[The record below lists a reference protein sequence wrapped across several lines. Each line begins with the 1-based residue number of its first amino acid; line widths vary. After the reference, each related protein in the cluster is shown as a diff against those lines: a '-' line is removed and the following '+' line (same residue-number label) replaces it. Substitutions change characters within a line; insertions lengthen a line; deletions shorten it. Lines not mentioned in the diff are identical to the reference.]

1 MEEEENNV
9 AQDDLD
15 FPEDNRKMIKKKKAK
30 EVTSTVESAEPN
42 VQSTQEKVEEK
53 QDDKAEENKDIKTL
67 PEPSETSSEGKKS
80 SEGKSAKKVKTASGT
95 LKVFKSLDCYFRRQ
109 I

>member
-1 MEEEENNV
+1 M

-42 VQSTQEKVEEK
+42 VQSTQENVEEK
-53 QDDKAEENKDIKTL
+53 
-67 PEPSETSSEGKKS
+67 
-80 SEGKSAKKVKTASGT
+80 
-95 LKVFKSLDCYFRRQ
+95 
-109 I
+109 